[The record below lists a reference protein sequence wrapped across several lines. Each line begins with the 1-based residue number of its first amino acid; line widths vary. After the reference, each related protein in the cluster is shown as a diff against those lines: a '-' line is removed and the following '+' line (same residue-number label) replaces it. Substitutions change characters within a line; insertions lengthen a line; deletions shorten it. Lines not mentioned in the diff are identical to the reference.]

1 MLAHF
6 MACFWIFTANISL
19 EPKVDDDGNPVL
31 DEKGT
36 PMNENTNLILFFRFD
51 KLEVSSL
58 YITAFYYTVTTITT
72 VGYGDIRG
80 TNMIERIVCCLLM
93 VLGVVFFSIASGTFT
108 NIIT

>member
-6 MACFWIFTANISL
+6 MACFWIFTATISL
-19 EPKVDDDGNPVL
+19 EPTVDDNGNPVL
-31 DEKGT
+31 DENGN
-36 PMNENTNLILFFRFD
+36 PMNDNTNWILFFKFD
-51 KLEVSSL
+51 KLLDSSL

-80 TNMIERIVCCLLM
+80 TNIIERIICCLLM